1 MEDFMTERT
10 VLAKG
15 AYKIIEV
22 YDSDTGIY
30 TQHLY
35 KNGKEINQNVQGWSM
50 NEAEALRHIAEYESL
65 SM

>member
-1 MEDFMTERT
+1 MTERT

-30 TQHLY
+30 TQHLF
-35 KNGKEINQNVQGWSM
+35 KNGRGINQNVQGWSM
-50 NEAEALRHIAEYESL
+50 NGAEALLHIAEYESL

>member
-1 MEDFMTERT
+1 MFFFNTEDFMTERT

-30 TQHLY
+30 TQHL
-35 KNGKEINQNVQGWSM
+35 
-50 NEAEALRHIAEYESL
+50 
-65 SM
+65 